1 LVITTVGDTIV
12 IPILIEAFTF
22 ILCAVIVVKNFNT
35 LLSNN
40 FFMKKTL
47 VFSFVM
53 MMIAILPAC
62 NRSVT
67 RIESTEVKDLSGRWN
82 NTDSRLTA
90 EKMIDDIQAANW
102 LTNFMQEKGG
112 AKPVVICGFVDNKS
126 HEHIEAETFIK
137 DLERSFINT
146 SKVGLVQSGKKREEM
161 RLEKAD
167 QQSNASVSTMKKFG
181 LEKGADY
188 ILQGSIN
195 SIVDAYKKKK
205 TVTYQIN
212 LELTNIETNEVV
224 WIGDKK
230 ITKYV
235 KN

>member
-1 LVITTVGDTIV
+1 MRSVKALALLIV
-12 IPILIEAFTF
+12 IL
-22 ILCAVIVVKNFNT
+22 
-35 LLSNN
+35 
-40 FFMKKTL
+40 
-47 VFSFVM
+47 FSM
-53 MMIAILPAC
+53 SC
-62 NRSVT
+62 SHKVT
-67 RIESTEVKDLSGRWN
+67 RIEPNETPDISGKWN

-90 EKMIDDIQAANW
+90 DEMIKQCLSGGW
-102 LTNFMQEKGG
+102 LSEFSDKKGK
-112 AKPVVICGFVDNKS
+112 KPVVIVGMVSNKS

-161 RLEKAD
+161 RAEKGD

-181 LEKGADY
+181 LENGADF

-195 SIVDAYKKKK
+195 SIVDAYKRKK

-212 LELTNIETNEVV
+212 LELTNIETNDVV

-230 ITKYV
+230 ISKFV
-235 KN
+235 QN